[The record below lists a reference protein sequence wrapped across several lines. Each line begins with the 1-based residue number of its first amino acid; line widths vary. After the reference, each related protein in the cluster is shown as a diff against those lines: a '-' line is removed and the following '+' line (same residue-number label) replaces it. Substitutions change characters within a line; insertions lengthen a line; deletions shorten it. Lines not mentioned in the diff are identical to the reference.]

1 MSYVLTV
8 PVRAH
13 TIIAAYM
20 IILQRLGPVTSTSL
34 HSAQQFVYCRVFRF
48 VIIIVRKFLCLP
60 SYLQVAPPQHSP
72 PPPKGPPK
80 VARIVRPTT
89 TPKLHTKPA
98 PRQTHQQPR
107 TPQQTSQFT
116 QGGHERKQQEGA
128 DSETFFS
135 SLVEYFKIS

>member
-48 VIIIVRKFLCLP
+48 VIIIVRKFLCPP

-72 PPPKGPPK
+72 LPP
-80 VARIVRPTT
+80 
-89 TPKLHTKPA
+89 
-98 PRQTHQQPR
+98 
-107 TPQQTSQFT
+107 
-116 QGGHERKQQEGA
+116 
-128 DSETFFS
+128 
-135 SLVEYFKIS
+135 